1 MMTSL
6 EFQGAIWSAIEND
19 KGPLST
25 LLRSNYPLSPYEK
38 CLLADLN
45 DGKLR
50 RSRGR
55 PPWRASDVIASKT
68 GRAQAAVRRAAFFV
82 DEIKKSARAEKR
94 SRAGIHKW
102 AIEQAILYMTKR
114 GFQLPNC
121 DSLENYLRRSKKRT
135 TKAQP

>member
-50 RSRGR
+50 RPRGR
-55 PPWRASDVIASKT
+55 RPWRATDEIASKK

-82 DEIKKSARAEKR
+82 DQIKKSARAETR
-94 SRAGIHKW
+94 SRAGIHNW
-102 AIEQAILYMTKR
+102 AIEQAFEYMQQN
-114 GFQLPNC
+114 GFQLPGC

-135 TKAQP
+135 TKAQR

>member
-1 MMTSL
+1 MKTSL

-38 CLLADLN
+38 GVLADLN
-45 DGKLR
+45 DGKFR
-50 RSRGR
+50 RPRGR
-55 PPWRASDVIASKT
+55 TPWRATDEIALKT
-68 GRAQAAVRRAAFFV
+68 GRAQAAVRRAAFY
-82 DEIKKSARAEKR
+82 IGKAKKIAQAEKR

-114 GFQLPNC
+114 GFHLPNC

-135 TKAQP
+135 TKAQR